1 MTVSIDLRKVLLAML
16 ACLLLM
22 AVVARADDVTS
33 DSSADSAT
41 TTADYDW
48 TRLDEGEQELQV
60 SDPLESFNRGMFW
73 INDKLYF
80 YLFKPIARGYRHVAP
95 EPVRESVG
103 NAFDNIGAPVRFLNC
118 LLQGKV
124 RGAGYE
130 LATFMIN
137 STWGLGGLFDLTPE
151 GAERPDAEDFGQTLG
166 RYGSPPGFYLVLPV
180 FGPSNARD
188 FVGRFADSF
197 AHPVSSPEYLIMKP
211 LEVAGLQAYDR
222 INALSLDKDTY
233 ETIKKDALDPY
244 LFVRNA
250 YMQRRAAQVA
260 Q

>member
-1 MTVSIDLRKVLLAML
+1 MTVSINLRKVLLAIL

-22 AVVARADDVTS
+22 ATVARADDG
-33 DSSADSAT
+33 SAPSAPDAAAT
-41 TTADYDW
+41 AADYDW
-48 TRLDEGEQELQV
+48 TQLDEDEQELQV
-60 SDPLESFNRGMFW
+60 SDPLEPVNRGIFW
-73 INDKLYF
+73 FNDKLYF
-80 YLFKPIARGYRHVAP
+80 YLFKPVARGYRVVP

-103 NAFDNIGAPVRFLNC
+103 NAFDNIGAPVRFLNS

-124 RGAGYE
+124 RGACYE

-151 GAERPDAEDFGQTLG
+151 ETERPDAEDFGQTLG
-166 RYGSPPGFYLVLPV
+166 RYGSPPGFYLVMPFL
-180 FGPSNARD
+180 GPSNARD

-197 AHPVSSPEYLIMKP
+197 VHPVSSPEYLIMKP
-211 LEVAGLQAYDR
+211 LEVAGLQTYDR

-233 ETIKKDALDPY
+233 EAIKRDALDPY

-250 YMQRRAAQVA
+250 YLQMRAARVA
-260 Q
+260 E